1 MQKGSGKRVMEGKRG
16 KTTQIED
23 RGIPQAED
31 TGVLQAEKA
40 AGTAE
45 MKRAD
50 SWLVK
55 VTGNPEYCGIGAGG
69 IQFANGQAV
78 IHSGRMAAWF
88 REHKGYSVSEQ

>member
-1 MQKGSGKRVMEGKRG
+1 MEGKRG
-16 KTTQIED
+16 KTTQAENRRIPQAENM
-23 RGIPQAED
+23 GIPQAED
-31 TGVLQAEKA
+31 TRGLQAEKVEEP
-40 AGTAE
+40 AE

>member
-1 MQKGSGKRVMEGKRG
+1 MEGKRG
-16 KTTQIED
+16 KTTQAEN
-23 RGIPQAED
+23 REIPQAEGMGIPGAGD
-31 TGVLQAEKA
+31 TGVLQAEK
-40 AGTAE
+40 AE

-50 SWLVK
+50 SWLVR

-88 REHKGYSVSEQ
+88 REHKGYSVSER